1 MLGLI
6 GFLPV
11 SDSNRREFT
20 GFRWRPGHRTRGTAP
35 VESLLPRALGVIQPL
50 SGEYAGRREAFE
62 KAVFFSGYRVEKGLL
77 IDVFEQF
84 GLGAIAQV
92 DLLERIHRNQGL
104 EALSKMSFA
113 IIQTVLRKIEIRSER
128 SILEDVNKT
137 MKLIRHIS
145 NGYFLAVEEI
155 AEQERPP
162 MISLPAYRDRNK

>member
-1 MLGLI
+1 M
-6 GFLPV
+6 
-11 SDSNRREFT
+11 
-20 GFRWRPGHRTRGTAP
+20 
-35 VESLLPRALGVIQPL
+35 
-50 SGEYAGRREAFE
+50 
-62 KAVFFSGYRVEKGLL
+62 EKGLL

-162 MISLPAYRDRNK
+162 MISLPIGTVTNEDSLISKKTSSSAWGQAPRSYF